1 MQAREL
7 HALLDDALRARER
20 VRRRSPREI
29 ATALAAAA
37 TRWRDDPTLI
47 AELPAM
53 TGLSPSMIA
62 AAIPLAAEA
71 IDCDAMVR
79 LAERERE
86 REPGAA
92 EGPRLIAHVLAS
104 NVPALA
110 LPAIALGCLA
120 GAAVVVKSGHGDRV
134 SGPAFQRALAAV
146 DPDLAATV
154 VSGYWPGGE
163 RALDDVLL
171 DRAQVV
177 IATGRDTTLAAIAAR
192 APGKVIGYGARVSVA
207 AVKDDAPAGALALDV
222 VLHDQRGCLSPHAV
236 YVAGDAHAF
245 AERLSRVL
253 DGVAAHLPPGRLTTE
268 ERATVR
274 ALRDEAEWEGARV
287 LAGPGGTVIHDERPQ
302 FRPTCGL
309 RTVRVHPL
317 ATLPDVLPPGRVE
330 CVGVWGLV
338 PDTTALERLGV
349 SRVCPVGRM
358 QRPPLAWPRGQRV
371 ALGTLL
377 GRPGPPRLLLE
388 S

>member
-7 HALLDDALRARER
+7 HGLLDDALRARER

-29 ATALAAAA
+29 AAALAAAA
-37 TRWRDDPTLI
+37 TRWSDDPTLT

-53 TGLSPSMIA
+53 TGLSPAMIA

-79 LAERERE
+79 LVERERG
-86 REPGAA
+86 PAAA
-92 EGPRLIAHVLAS
+92 EDPGLVAHVLAS

-134 SGPAFQRALAAV
+134 SGPAFQRALASV

-154 VSGYWPGGE
+154 VTAYWPGGE

-177 IATGRDTTLAAIAAR
+177 IATGRDSTLAAIAAR

-207 AVKDDAPAGALALDV
+207 ALRDDAPAGALALDV

-236 YVAGDAHAF
+236 YVAGNARAF
-245 AERLSRVL
+245 AERLARVFN
-253 DGVAAHLPPGRLTTE
+253 GVAAHLPPGRLTTE

-287 LAGPGGTVIHDERPQ
+287 LAGPGGTVIYDERPR

-317 ATLPDVLPPGRVE
+317 AALPDVLPPGRVE
-330 CVGVWGLV
+330 CVGFWGLV

-371 ALGTLL
+371 ALGTLF
-377 GRPGPPRLLLE
+377 GHRGPPRLLLE
-388 S
+388 R